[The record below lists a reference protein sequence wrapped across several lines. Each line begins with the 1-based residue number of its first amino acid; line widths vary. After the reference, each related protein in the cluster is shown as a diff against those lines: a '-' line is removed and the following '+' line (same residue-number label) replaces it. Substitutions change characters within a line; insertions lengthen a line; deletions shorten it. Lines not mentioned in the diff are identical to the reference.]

1 MIWSRESYFVLRE
14 NMKIKILKV
23 VGITFISLV
32 MFFALFIVEEIFRLS
47 NSLQK
52 PLVVFEEI
60 NTYDRTMYK
69 SLGYSLKRGYDC
81 KSDDLCIVNEVE
93 FLLFDKFFIWGWIS

>member
-1 MIWSRESYFVLRE
+1 MFGE

-32 MFFALFIVEEIFRLS
+32 MFFTLFIVEEIIRLS
-47 NSLQK
+47 ESLQE

-69 SLGYSLKRGYDC
+69 SLGYTLNRGYYC
-81 KSDDLCIVNEVE
+81 KSNDLCIVNEVE
-93 FLLFDKFFIWGWIS
+93 FLLFDKIFIWGWIS